1 MSRAAAMGS
10 AAAVAGADAM
20 NDLAFDDIVV
30 GGGSAGCVVAN
41 RLSAN
46 GARRVLL
53 IEAGRDTVPGAEP
66 AEILD
71 SYPMPV
77 FFGDRYI
84 WPGLTA
90 SAGAGGKRGGGRARL
105 RAGARDGRRLQHQRA
120 VGQSRSAARL

>member
-1 MSRAAAMGS
+1 
-10 AAAVAGADAM
+10 M
-20 NDLAFDDIVV
+20 NELAFDDVIV

-53 IEAGRDTVPGAEP
+53 IEAGRDTLPGAEP
-66 AEILD
+66 AEVLD
-71 SYPMPV
+71 SYPMPL

-84 WPGLTA
+84 WPGLDRICR
-90 SAGAGGKRGGGRARL
+90 AGRKRRGGFARL
-105 RAGARDGRRLQHQRA
+105 RAGARDGRWLQHQRA